1 MCSVGA
7 SGFAVI
13 DRGKILYDY
22 GFVNMYMF
30 TLVLLLFV
38 QDCFSFL
45 YVMNEGVVFLDKLA
59 NVNNLWSLV
68 STLKSTVRA
77 STLSTR
83 HGCH

>member
-1 MCSVGA
+1 
-7 SGFAVI
+7 
-13 DRGKILYDY
+13 
-22 GFVNMYMF
+22 MF